1 MREHLYEP
9 IQGLPDKLP
18 EGERV
23 LWQGSPDWKALAV
36 NAMHVRAIAIYF
48 AILAIWRLIETNHD
62 GVPLL
67 EAAWLVGLLVG
78 LGVAAI
84 ALLAG
89 YAWLVQQ
96 TTIYTITDR
105 RVVMRFGVAL
115 PMTIN
120 LPFAKVDAAAF
131 RQHRRDI
138 GDITLA
144 LRDDKRPLYFV
155 MWPHVR
161 PWRIFTPEPMI
172 RCVADGHHAAELLSA
187 ALAQYVGQAETS
199 VDAPLPA
206 APVVKNATVRLA
218 SAVR

>member
-9 IQGLPDKLP
+9 IQGLPEKLP

-23 LWQGSPDWKALAV
+23 LWQGSPDWKSLSI

-48 AILAIWRLIETNHD
+48 AILAVWRVVEAVHD
-62 GVPLL
+62 GTSLL
-67 EAAWLVGLLVG
+67 AALGLVALLVG
-78 LGVAAI
+78 LGAAAI

-89 YAWLVQQ
+89 YAWLVQR

-120 LPFAKVDAAAF
+120 LPFAKVEAAAF
-131 RQHRRDI
+131 RPHRRDI
-138 GDITLA
+138 GDITLS
-144 LRDDKRPLYFV
+144 LKDDGRPLYFV
-155 MWPHVR
+155 MWPHAR
-161 PWRIFTPEPMI
+161 PWRIFAPEPMI
-172 RCVADGHHAAELLSA
+172 RCIPDGHRAAELLASA
-187 ALAQYVGQAETS
+187 LERFAGPAETA